1 MKIEISNTIAFIP
14 ISFAFEF
21 KKEMMRDDKEKK
33 KVRMKNQ
40 ICIYSY

>member
-40 ICIYSY
+40 ICI